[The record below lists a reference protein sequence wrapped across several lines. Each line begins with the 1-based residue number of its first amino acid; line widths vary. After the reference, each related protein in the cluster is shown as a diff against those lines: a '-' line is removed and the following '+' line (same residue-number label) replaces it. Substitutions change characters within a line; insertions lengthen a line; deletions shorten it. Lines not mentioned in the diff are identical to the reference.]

1 MSVEVSPLEQ
11 LVNSVQDDVVRWRR
25 HLHEHPELSFE
36 EERTSQFV
44 YDTLSSFGGLAL
56 SRPTK
61 TSVVARLHGA
71 HPGPVLALRA
81 DMDALP
87 IQEENDFAF
96 ASKHP
101 GKMHACGHDGHTAML
116 LGTAKILS
124 GLADAL
130 HGEVRFIF
138 QHAEELFPGGAQQLV
153 DTGVMEGVDAVVGI
167 HLWSPLEV
175 GKIAIRSG
183 PFMAAPDTFYIT
195 IHGRGGHAAQPQAT
209 VDPIVIAAQVV
220 TNLQHIVS
228 RNIDPLDPV
237 VLSVTQFHAGTAHN
251 IIPETVE
258 LNGTVRSFK
267 PELRTEVPRRM
278 EQIIRG
284 ITEAHGATYTFR
296 YEQGYRPVV
305 NDDAL
310 TEKVKRALV
319 DVFGETAVVEGD
331 PHMGGEDFSAYQSVV
346 PGTFFN
352 VGAGNVEKGIVYPHH
367 HPKFTI
373 DEDAL
378 PIGVK
383 SFVAFVLKALGE

>member
-167 HLWSPLEV
+167 HLWSPSKSERLPFV
-175 GKIAIRSG
+175 PDRSWPRRIRFTSR
-183 PFMAAPDTFYIT
+183 F
-195 IHGRGGHAAQPQAT
+195 T
-209 VDPIVIAAQVV
+209 VA
-220 TNLQHIVS
+220 
-228 RNIDPLDPV
+228 
-237 VLSVTQFHAGTAHN
+237 AGTPRN
-251 IIPETVE
+251 RRP
-258 LNGTVRSFK
+258 RSIR
-267 PELRTEVPRRM
+267 LSSRPRW
-278 EQIIRG
+278 
-284 ITEAHGATYTFR
+284 
-296 YEQGYRPVV
+296 
-305 NDDAL
+305 
-310 TEKVKRALV
+310 
-319 DVFGETAVVEGD
+319 
-331 PHMGGEDFSAYQSVV
+331 
-346 PGTFFN
+346 
-352 VGAGNVEKGIVYPHH
+352 
-367 HPKFTI
+367 
-373 DEDAL
+373 
-378 PIGVK
+378 
-383 SFVAFVLKALGE
+383 

>member
-1 MSVEVSPLEQ
+1 
-11 LVNSVQDDVVRWRR
+11 
-25 HLHEHPELSFE
+25 
-36 EERTSQFV
+36 
-44 YDTLSSFGGLAL
+44 
-56 SRPTK
+56 
-61 TSVVARLHGA
+61 
-71 HPGPVLALRA
+71 
-81 DMDALP
+81 
-87 IQEENDFAF
+87 
-96 ASKHP
+96 
-101 GKMHACGHDGHTAML
+101 
-116 LGTAKILS
+116 
-124 GLADAL
+124 
-130 HGEVRFIF
+130 
-138 QHAEELFPGGAQQLV
+138 
-153 DTGVMEGVDAVVGI
+153 
-167 HLWSPLEV
+167 
-175 GKIAIRSG
+175 
-183 PFMAAPDTFYIT
+183 MAAPDTFYIT

-331 PHMGGEDFSAYQSVV
+331 PHMGARISPRTSPSSPGRSSTSV
-346 PGTFFN
+346 P
-352 VGAGNVEKGIVYPHH
+352 AMWK
-367 HPKFTI
+367 
-373 DEDAL
+373 
-378 PIGVK
+378 
-383 SFVAFVLKALGE
+383 KALFTPTITPSSPLTRTLCPSG